1 MARVLVYTAPGSGH
15 AYPPVATAIALHDRG
30 HDVSVRTESGSVEAI
45 GRLGLAAA
53 PIDPR
58 IEAIP
63 LEDWKTRTS
72 IGALVS
78 ACDTFAKRARYEVP
92 YLQAVIEAERPES
105 SLRHFGIGGSFPW
118 CLRRCGDVPAHDQAR
133 GRQCTDG
140 RENAPDRP
148 DDREIG
154 RRVFGEAAMG

>member
-15 AYPPVATAIALHDRG
+15 AYPPVATALALRDRG
-30 HDVSVRTESGSVEAI
+30 HEVIFRTASDSVRAI
-45 GRLGLAAA
+45 ERLGLAAA

-92 YLQAVIEAERPES
+92 YLLSHPGFHGDLERRTFRPPVRRTSANASPEE
-105 SLRHFGIGGSFPW
+105 
-118 CLRRCGDVPAHDQAR
+118 VP
-133 GRQCTDG
+133 
-140 RENAPDRP
+140 
-148 DDREIG
+148 
-154 RRVFGEAAMG
+154 RRVERARRPPRS